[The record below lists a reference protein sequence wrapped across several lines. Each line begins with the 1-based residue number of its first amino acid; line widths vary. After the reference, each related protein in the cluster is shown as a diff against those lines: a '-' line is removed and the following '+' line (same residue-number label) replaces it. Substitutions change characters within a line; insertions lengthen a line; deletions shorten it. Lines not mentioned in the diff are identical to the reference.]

1 MQALYVVPAKVKA
14 AEVCFGEIEALYGAV
29 LEISRPLEEYSVKGG
44 LILKSGVA
52 KFDISIELR
61 LLEAGIACESC
72 ASSKSASPLK
82 VAPPKYASLVKLEPD
97 SSTGISRVEH

>member
-14 AEVCFGEIEALYGAV
+14 AEVCLGEIEALYGAV
-29 LEISRPLEEYSVKGG
+29 LEISRPLEEYSIKGG

-61 LLEAGIACESC
+61 ILEAGVACESRLPEVGI
-72 ASSKSASPLK
+72 AAESRLLEVGIAAEMSP
-82 VAPPKYASLVKLEPD
+82 PR
-97 SSTGISRVEH
+97 SRHSR